1 MKQEANNHCRLHIN
15 GAIDKPCNTQCIDCG
30 VKHYQEVQKQI
41 ISDIDLNDVNAYT
54 CGTCKQNT
62 VIKHRD
68 KGVTPFMIDCFHC
81 SNKAISHMY
90 KVPQDL
96 EHHLVAFKPKNK
108 SEWKLY
114 LNYLMQYYDS
124 NNMEHKSVDV
134 ILKALKEHVA
144 QGGVL
149 MIAADK
155 LKIN

>member
-1 MKQEANNHCRLHIN
+1 
-15 GAIDKPCNTQCIDCG
+15 
-30 VKHYQEVQKQI
+30 
-41 ISDIDLNDVNAYT
+41 
-54 CGTCKQNT
+54 
-62 VIKHRD
+62 
-68 KGVTPFMIDCFHC
+68 
-81 SNKAISHMY
+81 MY

-155 LKIN
+155 LKI